1 MSNIQFDEEFDF
13 ISVGSGGGSMVS
25 ALVMRAMGIDVKA
38 LKTVVF
44 QANGDTQTALM
55 GGHVDLAPLSL
66 AAAQAALQQGKV
78 RILGITTAQRGDGP
92 LASIPTWK
100 EQGIDSVYTS
110 WRVIV
115 APRGVS
121 DEEVRAVAGAFAKMA
136 AMPQWK
142 AELEKNYWIGNYLGP
157 EATKAFLGEQLTEHR
172 NLLTQL
178 GLAK

>member
-1 MSNIQFDEEFDF
+1 M
-13 ISVGSGGGSMVS
+13 
-25 ALVMRAMGIDVKA
+25 
-38 LKTVVF
+38 
-44 QANGDTQTALM
+44 
-55 GGHVDLAPLSL
+55 
-66 AAAQAALQQGKV
+66 
-78 RILGITTAQRGDGP
+78 
-92 LASIPTWK
+92 
-100 EQGIDSVYTS
+100 
-110 WRVIV
+110 
-115 APRGVS
+115 S